1 MSEDGYR
8 RRGRAV
14 RKRKT
19 ISGAPPGPRRADQR
33 RAAIVDAA
41 AKLFVEKGFQA
52 TTVDDIATQ
61 AGFAKGTFYHYFPT
75 KLELLDALRDRFS
88 DEFQD
93 RTRAAADACAPDDW
107 TGRLRSWIEEAVVAY
122 FDMSALHDVVF
133 HGAEMPLRHAMGDVP
148 VVRDLAQ
155 LLTDGTSAGAGRRS
169 DGDRGRCGSHR
180 RPAVVAVYPDD
191 RRTHLSERVVPA
203 IGCRFE
209 TARTAPCS
217 NRERLYKTSTI
228 VEVKRQY
235 VRR

>member
-93 RTRAAADACAPDDW
+93 RTRAAADACAQDDW
-107 TGRLRSWIEEAVVAY
+107 TGRLRSWIEEAVAAY

-155 LLTDGTSAGAGRRS
+155 LLIDGTAAGAWDVAEPGE
-169 DGDRGRCGSHR
+169 
-180 RPAVVAVYPDD
+180 VAVIMFHGLHGAADEAMVTAGDAD
-191 RRTHLSERVVPA
+191 RIGALLSSLYIRM
-203 IGCRFE
+203 IG
-209 TARTAPCS
+209 AR
-217 NRERLYKTSTI
+217 I
-228 VEVKRQY
+228 
-235 VRR
+235 